1 MLPSLDTLMRCSKRV
16 LQSPLEAT
24 ATANLQMRN
33 GHSKAPAG
41 SIYGPFTPDND
52 LSCSGRGDCV
62 NHTCVCDI
70 RYAGDECN
78 FFNLP
83 YYVGIST
90 VFYVVALVSVIQ
102 LLICIVAEYQRLKQ
116 PSILKACRI
125 TTQKLLYF
133 MVFVAASLRGAYF
146 TTPLDLQPQWAVTL
160 MSAYYPLLMTCA
172 SLIVCMWAEIF
183 HLRDIRWEKSQF
195 LSKSFLGFVAF
206 NFFLYSLFGI
216 EVFSS
221 LINAE
226 RRDYAHIFN
235 GCYAVLLLIVV
246 VFFLIY
252 GVEVFFKLR
261 GGFVYDQAG
270 KILGPSEAIVNA
282 SQLHQSRFGLLSQAV
297 MLIVIV
303 GFLTSETLGD
313 FWKTKVPV
321 NSRNWHDIIFRIA
334 EIGVALWFPCC
345 LWNSM
350 APEQLWILN
359 PRKLLSRQIDPSI
372 PTLNAET
379 NKLSP
384 EEGQSFLAKKDC
396 WICYDNDKPEPLIQP
411 CRCTGDVS
419 SVHHECLKRWLVESC
434 SKTEAQL
441 SCKVC
446 GHPYEIEKSKKLEWD
461 KGFTIQ
467 HWSKTVIL
475 ITLMCVTGA
484 AAWVVIQMY
493 VDPLVRVMTV
503 GVAVLI
509 GYVCV
514 KCLGENTVVAYQRA
528 KVSSINIVTSSEM
541 EKLHT
546 ICEDVSAAN
555 TSAAAARTG
564 AAS

>member
-1 MLPSLDTLMRCSKRV
+1 MLPSLHTLMRCSKRA
-16 LQSPLEAT
+16 LQSPLDAVKMHSST
-24 ATANLQMRN
+24 
-33 GHSKAPAG
+33 GHSKAPG
-41 SIYGPFTPDND
+41 VGIYGPFTPAND

-62 NHTCVCDI
+62 NNTCVCDI
-70 RYAGDECN
+70 RYAGDECD
-78 FFNLP
+78 FFNLS
-83 YYVGIST
+83 YYAGIST

-116 PSILKACRI
+116 PSILRACRI

-133 MVFVAASLRGAYF
+133 MVFVASSLRGAYF

-221 LINAE
+221 LINSE

-246 VFFLIY
+246 IFFLIY

-261 GGFVYDQAG
+261 GGFVYDQTG

-282 SQLHQSRFGLLSQAV
+282 SQLHQSRLGLLSQAI

-313 FWKTKVPV
+313 LWKGKVPV
-321 NSRNWHDIIFRIA
+321 NSRNWYDIIFRIA

-372 PTLNAET
+372 PTLDADS

-384 EEGQSFLAKKDC
+384 EEGQTFLSKKDC
-396 WICYDNDKPEPLIQP
+396 WICYDSDKPEPLIQP

-434 SKTEAQL
+434 GSNNEAQL
-441 SCKVC
+441 ACKVC
-446 GHPYEIEKSKKLEWD
+446 SHPYEIEKSKKLEWD

-467 HWSKTVIL
+467 HWMKTVIL

-484 AAWVVIQMY
+484 TAWAIIQMY
-493 VDPLVRVMTV
+493 VDPLVRVLTV

-546 ICEDVSAAN
+546 ICEDVSSAS
-555 TSAAAARTG
+555 TSAAAAASQ

>member
-1 MLPSLDTLMRCSKRV
+1 MLPSFRTLMRCSKRV
-16 LQSPLEAT
+16 LQSPLDAVK
-24 ATANLQMRN
+24 MRSS
-33 GHSKAPAG
+33 GHSKAPSG
-41 SIYGPFTPDND
+41 GVYGPFTPDSD
-52 LSCSGRGDCV
+52 ISCSGRGDCV
-62 NHTCVCDI
+62 NNTCVCDI
-70 RYAGDECN
+70 RYSGDECD
-78 FFNLP
+78 FVNLP
-83 YYVGIST
+83 YYAGIST

-116 PSILKACRI
+116 PSILRACRI

-221 LINAE
+221 LINSE

-246 VFFLIY
+246 IFFLIY

-261 GGFVYDQAG
+261 GGFVYDQTG

-282 SQLHQSRFGLLSQAV
+282 SQLHQSRFGLLSQAI

-313 FWKTKVPV
+313 FWKAKVPV

-345 LWNSM
+345 LWNCM

-359 PRKLLSRQIDPSI
+359 PRKLLSRQIDPTI
-372 PTLNAET
+372 PTLDADS

-384 EEGQSFLAKKDC
+384 EEGQTFLTKKDC
-396 WICYDNDKPEPLIQP
+396 WICYDSDKPEPLIQP

-434 SKTEAQL
+434 GSNNDAQL

-446 GHPYEIEKSKKLEWD
+446 AHPYEIEKSKKLEWD

-467 HWSKTVIL
+467 HWMKTVIL
-475 ITLMCVTGA
+475 ITLICVTGA
-484 AAWVVIQMY
+484 TAWAIIQMY
-493 VDPLVRVMTV
+493 VDPLVRVLTV

-509 GYVCV
+509 GYVCC
-514 KCLGENTVVAYQRA
+514 KCLGENTVLAYQRA

-546 ICEDVSAAN
+546 ICEDVSAS
-555 TSAAAARTG
+555 TSAAAAAR